1 MDEKQLRELLKQ
13 PESVKLEF
21 KSQMYQLEGQG
32 KIREWNEL
40 IKDLIALANGNIRT
54 ANQEGYL
61 IIGAADQLGEDG
73 TREIYDVGEI
83 KLTQKQLLDKLCSYC
98 DPPFQDL
105 SIESVPIDGKT
116 ICVFTIPPS
125 DYLYELKKTLQTK
138 TKQFSEGSVLIRRKD
153 AIDTATDQERVG
165 IRKEKENRHQQE
177 SPLYKNL
184 TSYQEIESEIEEG
197 RFQELIDSY
206 TDALK
211 PIHRDISEAQK
222 ENLALI
228 QASLRICEK
237 IVVSDTA
244 QLASQLIGRLAFSQ
258 EPDIHKILKE
268 AEEKQEEA
276 EQPWLK
282 PLSASLQ
289 TPVAALRHS
298 LKEGNKSI
306 HAIAIDSDSSKLIA
320 GFADGTLKI
329 WNLCS
334 GQPIKSWKGH
344 NQQINHIAITP
355 DNTKIISASDDFS
368 VKVWDINNGD
378 QVFSLAVHQA
388 EINAIAVTP
397 DSEQVI
403 LAFDDGKIEVWSL
416 TTAECITPTALPG
429 GPFEDSLT
437 NLIATKDR
445 KYIIFAVDTKIYVWQ
460 QGDNSLLPIKAHDG
474 KVKNLILLP
483 CNNLLLS
490 ISDDDTLKIWNLD
503 NKTCE
508 ATRARIFV
516 KDAIITPDG
525 ESVALITDDDDN
537 PLQIWYWKL
546 DKLDFF
552 KCDQKSISALTVTPD
567 GKRLITASSNPVSG
581 DEVYIW
587 IWDWQTRQPLIKLA
601 DHSNSITQLLI
612 TPNNQYLVS
621 VSEDKTIKVWNLL
634 DDQAL
639 DMLNRHVSK
648 VKNIVV
654 TPNGEYAVSVSEDSL
669 KLWKTDEGKH
679 LKTFPFDI
687 DSKIDQIQATD
698 QQFIFSSGS
707 NIFSIRNIQSENP
720 ELVKLGSHTSLIND
734 FILTPDGKYIISAS
748 DDEVNNLKVWDLSSR
763 TSQSLGGH
771 DEPVELLNINNEQQ
785 WSISVS
791 LSKAL
796 IWGLENFELLYTF
809 DGEHRAINGL
819 IRYIRINSK
828 EKFSVSAD
836 DKNLKIWNLSSG
848 KPFYTLENEKDQ
860 LQTIAVSSNQR
871 YLVFP
876 RIFPNQESRYELVI
890 LDIENNSKHTFLAH
904 DKTITSVA
912 ITPCDRY
919 LVSTSSDST
928 LKVWSLEDVG
938 KLKDNK
944 SEQPITTFVG
954 DTEITT
960 CSISNKNIIIA
971 GEESGRVH
979 FLELRL

>member
-1 MDEKQLRELLKQ
+1 MDETQLRELLKQ
-13 PESVKLEF
+13 PEGVKLEF

-32 KIREWNEL
+32 KTQGWNEL
-40 IKDLIALANGNIRT
+40 IKDLIALANGNIGT

-73 TREIYDVGEI
+73 TREIYNVGKI
-83 KLTQKQLLDKLCSYC
+83 ALTQQQLLDKLRSYC
-98 DPPFQDL
+98 NPPFQDL
-105 SIESVPIDGKT
+105 SIESVLIDGKT
-116 ICVFTIPPS
+116 ICVVTIPPS
-125 DYLYELKKTLQTK
+125 DYLYELKKTLKTK
-138 TKQFSEGSVLIRRKD
+138 TREFSEGNILIRRNPD
-153 AIDTATDQERVG
+153 EIDKATDQERVR

-258 EPDIHKILKE
+258 DPDIHKILKE

-289 TPVAALRHS
+289 APVAALRHS
-298 LKEGNKSI
+298 LKESNKPI
-306 HAIAIDSDSSKLIA
+306 HVIAIDSSSSKLIT

-329 WNLCS
+329 WDLCS
-334 GQPIKSWKGH
+334 GQSIKPWRGH
-344 NQQINHIAITP
+344 NQQINYIAITP
-355 DNTKIISASDDFS
+355 DDTKIISASDDFS
-368 VKVWDINNGD
+368 VKVWNINNGD
-378 QVFSLAVHQA
+378 QIFPLEVHQA

-403 LAFDDGKIEVWSL
+403 LAFDDRKIEVWSL
-416 TTAECITPTALPG
+416 TTAKCITPTKLSDCL
-429 GPFEDSLT
+429 FEDSLT
-437 NLIATKDR
+437 NLIATKDG

-460 QGDNSLLPIKAHDG
+460 QSDNSLLPIEAHDS

-490 ISDDDTLKIWNLD
+490 VSDDDTLKIWNLD
-503 NKTCE
+503 DKTCE
-508 ATRARIFV
+508 ATREGIFV
-516 KDAIITPDG
+516 KDAIITPDE
-525 ESVALITDDDDN
+525 ESVVLITDDDDN

-552 KCDQKSISALTVTPD
+552 ECDQKSISALAITSD
-567 GKRLITASSNPVSG
+567 EKRLITASSSPVSG
-581 DEVYIW
+581 DKIY

-601 DHSNSITQLLI
+601 DHASTITQLLI

-848 KPFYTLENEKDQ
+848 KLFYTLENEKDQ